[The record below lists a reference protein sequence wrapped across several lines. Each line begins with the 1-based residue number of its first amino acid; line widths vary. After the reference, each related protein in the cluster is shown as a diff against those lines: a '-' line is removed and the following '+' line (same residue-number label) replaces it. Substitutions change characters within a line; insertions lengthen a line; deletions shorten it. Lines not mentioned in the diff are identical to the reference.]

1 MANPQTPVIDIVK
14 GTPDIQHVYGVF
26 NGKEFVEDTSAG
38 FPMLKYKVRTSDG
51 LVIAL
56 FDAEK
61 VPIDKTPDVYECKH
75 CEVWLPRDDV
85 YFDNRCESICF
96 PCLAEQH
103 RRRNSSPRKA

>member
-1 MANPQTPVIDIVK
+1 M
-14 GTPDIQHVYGVF
+14 GTPEIEHIYGVS
-26 NGKEFVEDTSAG
+26 NGKEFIDDTSAG
-38 FPMLKYKVRTSDG
+38 FRMLKYKVRTSDG

-75 CEVWLPRDDV
+75 CEAWFERSDV
-85 YFDNRCESICF
+85 HFDNRCEPLCF
-96 PCLAEQH
+96 PCLGEQY